1 MLQSSI
7 MNKMPKVM
15 LLIILTLGLLITG
28 CFEVSDQ
35 EGPAPVQAPAPTPA
49 PAPAPA
55 PVQAPAPT
63 PAPAPAP
70 APVQGPEVG
79 KLAPDFKL
87 QNLDGQSI
95 SLSDLQGKP
104 VLLNFWATWCPP
116 CRAEMPYIQQIYE
129 EWSDKG
135 LEVLAIDIGESS
147 SKVKEFL
154 QSQGLSI
161 PVLLDTEKNVA
172 QEYNITGIPTT
183 FFIDKDGIIQEKV
196 IGAFPSKGA
205 IEKNLSKIMP

>member
-1 MLQSSI
+1 
-7 MNKMPKVM
+7 MNRI
-15 LLIILTLGLLITG
+15 LIAILVLILTSGLLITG
-28 CFEVSDQ
+28 CSPPSQ
-35 EGPAPVQAPAPTPA
+35 PGGPA
-49 PAPAPA
+49 
-55 PVQAPAPT
+55 
-63 PAPAPAP
+63 
-70 APVQGPEVG
+70 QGPQVG

-87 QNLDGQSI
+87 ENLDGQSV
-95 SLSDLQGKP
+95 SLSDFRGKP
-104 VLLNFWATWCPP
+104 VLINFWASWCGP

-205 IEKNLSKIMP
+205 IEERLNQIVP